1 VLPTAQSIP
10 PNTPPHRI
18 GTKFAYSN
26 IGIVL
31 LGHLISLRAGSNYE
45 ALLVSQIC
53 EPLRMNSAR
62 IMLSP
67 DLKARLA
74 MWHSGSGPSGRN
86 FNAPLSLNS
95 GGIVSSANGML
106 KFIAAILGLTNGSLA
121 DSMQK
126 THEV

>member
-1 VLPTAQSIP
+1 VRGRKSSQKPGNPSDILRIRTVLPTAQSIP

-53 EPLRMNSAR
+53 EPLRMNSAH

-67 DLKARLA
+67 DLKVRLA
-74 MWHSGSGPSGRN
+74 M
-86 FNAPLSLNS
+86 
-95 GGIVSSANGML
+95 
-106 KFIAAILGLTNGSLA
+106 
-121 DSMQK
+121 
-126 THEV
+126 